1 MTDMEEERMIEQ
13 AKAGDPKAQFEMSQW
28 ARQMSILEPNEER
41 WNRLAAKCLV
51 DAAQAG
57 YEPAKR
63 MVQDLIS
70 GTQSDS
76 DAPAPEAPAAEPY
89 APASAETTE
98 RYVPETKRFSA
109 GAAPVRPAPTRD
121 FYDQADEEDYY
132 DGSEPVDE
140 VDAPEKEGFL
150 ATLKKIGEVLK
161 KGGLLAAASIG
172 GLIAGLRA
180 KQKGGS
186 APRGRSAA
194 TAPTPESG
202 RRSGSKR
209 SRRSGFAA
217 WVEDNWKVV
226 RIVCIAICVVLAI
239 LIVILL
245 IPPKN
250 TEPEPTPTPLP
261 TAEPTPEPTQEPFPN
276 EATMLEIST
285 TSTLLYRP
293 GDSAASA
300 YLPASQ
306 SFTVIEPEAENLR
319 QGPSGSDYPN
329 VITRIPEG
337 TKVTAYARYENSE
350 GTVWYLINSGGTWGW
365 MYGPS
370 LG

>member
-89 APASAETTE
+89 APASAEATE

-109 GAAPVRPAPTRD
+109 GAAPVRPAPARD

-172 GLIAGLRA
+172 GLIAGEV
-180 KQKGGS
+180 S
-186 APRGRSAA
+186 FNFF
-194 TAPTPESG
+194 T
-202 RRSGSKR
+202 
-209 SRRSGFAA
+209 
-217 WVEDNWKVV
+217 VV
-226 RIVCIAICVVLAI
+226 AIAIIALTI
-239 LIVILL
+239 YLL
-245 IPPKN
+245 
-250 TEPEPTPTPLP
+250 
-261 TAEPTPEPTQEPFPN
+261 FRPN
-276 EATMLEIST
+276 KYEGVNEVKFDEKKAV
-285 TSTLLYRP
+285 
-293 GDSAASA
+293 AS
-300 YLPASQ
+300 
-306 SFTVIEPEAENLR
+306 
-319 QGPSGSDYPN
+319 
-329 VITRIPEG
+329 
-337 TKVTAYARYENSE
+337 K
-350 GTVWYLINSGGTWGW
+350 
-365 MYGPS
+365 
-370 LG
+370 

>member
-1 MTDMEEERMIEQ
+1 M
-13 AKAGDPKAQFEMSQW
+13 
-28 ARQMSILEPNEER
+28 
-41 WNRLAAKCLV
+41 
-51 DAAQAG
+51 
-57 YEPAKR
+57 
-63 MVQDLIS
+63 
-70 GTQSDS
+70 
-76 DAPAPEAPAAEPY
+76 
-89 APASAETTE
+89 
-98 RYVPETKRFSA
+98 
-109 GAAPVRPAPTRD
+109 
-121 FYDQADEEDYY
+121 
-132 DGSEPVDE
+132 
-140 VDAPEKEGFL
+140 
-150 ATLKKIGEVLK
+150 
-161 KGGLLAAASIG
+161 
-172 GLIAGLRA
+172 
-180 KQKGGS
+180 
-186 APRGRSAA
+186 
-194 TAPTPESG
+194 
-202 RRSGSKR
+202 
-209 SRRSGFAA
+209 
-217 WVEDNWKVV
+217 
-226 RIVCIAICVVLAI
+226 CIAICVVLAI

-261 TAEPTPEPTQEPFPN
+261 TAEPTPAPTQEPFPN